1 MAEALPFEPFYGTRG
16 HRGEGKAR
24 AFEPRSAILHA
35 LARTGTAAAVSAP
48 SYVFEVQFFS
58 DNADDDEAVC
68 AALARAAGGL
78 AHAVRR
84 ADRYERA
91 DGRVSHAFE
100 VTLATRDAC
109 LPRSKADI
117 VRQTVETEIEALLNV
132 KLRTEKTG
140 RLVSKPLPC
149 VWCD

>member
-1 MAEALPFEPFYGTRG
+1 MVNTSPGWELYRSFLAVVREGSLSGGARLLGLTQPTVGRHIDALEASLGAGLFTRSQG
-16 HRGEGKAR
+16 GLTPTE
-24 AFEPRSAILHA
+24 L
-35 LARTGTAAAVSAP
+35 
-48 SYVFEVQFFS
+48 
-58 DNADDDEAVC
+58 
-68 AALARAAGGL
+68 ALARAAGGL

-100 VTLATRDAC
+100 VTLAARDAC

-117 VRQTVETEIEALLNV
+117 VRQTVEAEIEALLNV

-140 RLVSKPLPC
+140 RLVSKPLP
-149 VWCD
+149 WPES

>member
-1 MAEALPFEPFYGTRG
+1 M
-16 HRGEGKAR
+16 
-24 AFEPRSAILHA
+24 
-35 LARTGTAAAVSAP
+35 SAP

-58 DNADDDEAVC
+58 DNADDDAMVC
-68 AALARAAGGL
+68 DALRRAAGGL

-100 VTLATRDAC
+100 VTLAARDAC

-117 VRQTVETEIEALLNV
+117 VRQTVEAEIEALLNV